1 MSKYCCPD
9 SHDRYIYSYS
19 ASYQCS
25 TPTRGEFCCAYYTS
39 SGKYKSAF
47 YCEKYCCGSSTSKY
61 CCLTSRYRYLYSYS
75 YNSSCPAPIKALV
88 PLLLIT
94 GEYCCAYY
102 NSYGTYRSS
111 FFCTKYCCGTPT
123 SKYCCTSSY
132 SRYSPSYSSA
142 SLCIPPKSMDEEHE
156 GEWGDISMVFI
167 LAPFMFISGVVFIVI
182 RKVCRRTPPGV
193 IHGHQRQPTHSMQ
206 TRQTMVSSTP
216 TTSYGPGVHPPT
228 SGAPPSNF
236 GYSPGAPPPTT
247 GYSPG
252 APPPTTGYS
261 PGAPPPTTGYSFI
274 PGLCDAHNLEI
285 GKSYYVLAYSGLRP
299 TRVQEVTLD
308 NSAMNELT
316 SVCNLQMTY
325 PLGVDAASPPVKCT
339 APADQSSCVQPSPD
353 RGWGEESSEAPPED
367 STTEDSAMPNL
378 QEGTTLGSN
387 AVDGGSGSAST
398 WHFDSINICLSVLF
412 VLLWN

>member
-1 MSKYCCPD
+1 MTILKNVGLVSLWVFIRLATPADYCCGSSTSKYCCTD
-9 SHDRYIYSYS
+9 SYDRYIYSYS

-75 YNSSCPAPIKALV
+75 YNSSCPAPIK
-88 PLLLIT
+88 

-261 PGAPPPTTGYSFI
+261 PGAPPPTTGYNV
-274 PGLCDAHNLEI
+274 ANLPPNL
-285 GKSYYVLAYSGLRP
+285 GHHHGVPPPTSPYSPTAPPPDSGLDP
-299 TRVQEVTLD
+299 
-308 NSAMNELT
+308 
-316 SVCNLQMTY
+316 
-325 PLGVDAASPPVKCT
+325 GV
-339 APADQSSCVQPSPD
+339 
-353 RGWGEESSEAPPED
+353 APPPYELFAPPPG
-367 STTEDSAMPNL
+367 STFASQNTTHPRDPKPST
-378 QEGTTLGSN
+378 QEK
-387 AVDGGSGSAST
+387 
-398 WHFDSINICLSVLF
+398 C
-412 VLLWN
+412 

>member
-1 MSKYCCPD
+1 MDHTFTVLVCLLSVFIQVSLPCSPPMEPYEEPTLATLVHENYVEWVLYGRVVKHYPAEQWAESAYTAEMEVYC
-9 SHDRYIYSYS
+9 
-19 ASYQCS
+19 
-25 TPTRGEFCCAYYTS
+25 T
-39 SGKYKSAF
+39 YK
-47 YCEKYCCGSSTSKY
+47 GG
-61 CCLTSRYRYLYSYS
+61 
-75 YNSSCPAPIKALV
+75 V
-88 PLLLIT
+88 
-94 GEYCCAYY
+94 
-102 NSYGTYRSS
+102 
-111 FFCTKYCCGTPT
+111 
-123 SKYCCTSSY
+123 
-132 SRYSPSYSSA
+132 SPS
-142 SLCIPPKSMDEEHE
+142 IVN
-156 GEWGDISMVFI
+156 ISE
-167 LAPFMFISGVVFIVI
+167 AG
-182 RKVCRRTPPGV
+182 
-193 IHGHQRQPTHSMQ
+193 
-206 TRQTMVSSTP
+206 
-216 TTSYGPGVHPPT
+216 
-228 SGAPPSNF
+228 
-236 GYSPGAPPPTT
+236 
-247 GYSPG
+247 
-252 APPPTTGYS
+252 
-261 PGAPPPTTGYSFI
+261 FI